1 MRLNGD
7 LVVMQACPFGY
18 NQTMPAR
25 LFSRYLLILT
35 VFMVTNAYP
44 QELPGVVTVPAV
56 NMPVP
61 DPLQSDQLGIDPG
74 AGLLQAGSSGRLRDV
89 VLVLDNSTS
98 MKTNDPQYQLGKS
111 VTEYIA
117 RMGDDTN
124 IAIIL
129 FDQEAR
135 LALPLLPATLDNRE
149 RVTAALAQLD
159 YNGTYSDSAAGLE
172 KAVSELQNSGRNNAD
187 KYIVFMTDSGVETSD
202 GKIDT
207 ERSAWLQQ
215 SLAVDIAEAGI
226 RIYALGFARA
236 ANSELISTMALKTG
250 GESFHALQ
258 ADELSAVFT
267 DIFNYMQQDAG
278 PVPVDTAAVAVE
290 PPPALPVVVTAP
302 VAPVQPV
309 GQEDRTRSMIIIIA
323 AVILILTLGTLIVL
337 LVKRGRIYKQASETH
352 ASEAYLY
359 DLNGRTSAPRYTLGI
374 KATMFGRVA
383 GKDSGHLDYIV
394 IPESTIG
401 RRHATIEYKD
411 YAYWIMDQGSING
424 TFVNDVCIS
433 SETRLKHGDR
443 IRLHKVEFDFIM
455 PDMEEAGETRLA
467 EPAGANAGS
476 EEEDVD
482 AIKSSMAGQAF
493 NLDLDFSAVES
504 SPAAVPADKKDETL
518 LPGFAAEAAR
528 ADPDEV
534 TLMPDYNYA
543 AEPKPAAKA
552 GASSNKIKPY
562 EDETLMPNSFKNVD
576 DEATIRPSI
585 NSSSD
590 GIFDVTGADD
600 KDR

>member
-1 MRLNGD
+1 
-7 LVVMQACPFGY
+7 
-18 NQTMPAR
+18 
-25 LFSRYLLILT
+25 
-35 VFMVTNAYP
+35 MVTNAYP

-61 DPLQSDQLGIDPG
+61 DPLQSDQLGIDAG
-74 AGLLQAGSSGRLRDV
+74 AGLQAGSSGRPRDV

-172 KAVSELQNSGRNNAD
+172 KAVSELKNSGRNNAD

-215 SLAVDIAEAGI
+215 GLAVDIAEAGI

-258 ADELSAVFT
+258 ADELSAVFA
-267 DIFNYMQQDAG
+267 DIFNDMQQDAS

-411 YAYWIMDQGSING
+411 YAFWIMDQGSING

-455 PDMEEAGETRLA
+455 PDMEAADVTRLA

-493 NLDLDFSAVES
+493 DLDLDFSAAES
-504 SPAAVPADKKDETL
+504 SPAAVPVDQKDETL
-518 LPGFAAEAAR
+518 LPGFDVEAAR

-543 AEPKPAAKA
+543 AEPKPAAKV

-562 EDETLMPNSFKNVD
+562 ADETLMPNSFKNVD

>member
-215 SLAVDIAEAGI
+215 GLAVDIAEAGI

-258 ADELSAVFT
+258 ADELSVVFT
-267 DIFNYMQQDAG
+267 DIFNDMQQDAS

-290 PPPALPVVVTAP
+290 PSPALPVVVTAP

-455 PDMEEAGETRLA
+455 PDMEAAGETRLA
-467 EPAGANAGS
+467 EPAGANASS

-493 NLDLDFSAVES
+493 DLDLDFSAAES
-504 SPAAVPADKKDETL
+504 SPAAVPADQKDETL
-518 LPGFAAEAAR
+518 LPGFAVDAAR

-543 AEPKPAAKA
+543 AEPKPAAKV

-562 EDETLMPNSFKNVD
+562 ADETLMPNSFKNVD